1 MDRQELCRILQG
13 LVEET
18 TGEPCPELDEA
29 GDLREGLGL
38 DSVDLF
44 SLIVDMQGHFRV
56 KIGGDEVERV
66 RTVGELLDLLQAK
79 LVAQDPQSSA
89 A

>member
-1 MDRQELCRILQG
+1 MDRQELRRTLQG
-13 LVEET
+13 LVAET
-18 TGEPCPELDEA
+18 TGEPCPELDDA
-29 GDLREGLGL
+29 RDLREGLGL

-44 SLIVDMQGHFRV
+44 SLIVDMQGHFQI
-56 KIGGDEVERV
+56 KIAGDEVERV

-79 LVAQDPQSSA
+79 LAPREPKSSA

>member
-1 MDRQELCRILQG
+1 MDRQELRQTLKS

-18 TGEPCPELDEA
+18 TGEPCGELEDAAELKH
-29 GDLREGLGL
+29 GIGL

-44 SLIVDMQGHFRV
+44 SLVVDMQGHFQV
-56 KIGGDEVERV
+56 KIGGDEVESLG
-66 RTVGELLDLLQAK
+66 TVGELLDLLQAK
-79 LVAQDPQSSA
+79 LAAREPKSSA